1 MRRGPKESVPKEQEL
16 VAELEAQ
23 IGRPVTPGDWDC
35 VDVNAE
41 MQTLTV
47 ARDPLLSE
55 IRAKEGTRMR
65 DCDLP
70 GNFGPTAKHPR

>member
-1 MRRGPKESVPKEQEL
+1 MKQGVPKEQEL

-23 IGRPVTPGDWDC
+23 IGRPVTARDLAC
-35 VDVNAE
+35 VDVNEAAR
-41 MQTLTV
+41 TLTV

-65 DCDLP
+65 DMDLP
-70 GNFGPTAKHPR
+70 KNPGSAPLPQ

>member
-1 MRRGPKESVPKEQEL
+1 MRRGPQESVPKEQEL

-35 VDVNAE
+35 VDVNEAAR
-41 MQTLTV
+41 TITV

-70 GNFGPTAKHPR
+70 GVSGRVEKGCS